1 MELARKTVVIAFMA
15 VFLGL
20 SFLSHAQTDEKEN
33 LNELL
38 VGKWSLAK
46 IEVVS
51 ASNNR
56 ALGTETYTMSNY
68 ARSNRIRKIY
78 FEKINCLRDGQVIYS
93 GMGDRALL
101 SEAGKF
107 HIQDNDV
114 ITFQN
119 RLIGFRFTFSW
130 EQPYTLF
137 VLEERIHVSQQNSES
152 AKIRFYYQKED

>member
-1 MELARKTVVIAFMA
+1 MELTRKTVVLAFI
-15 VFLGL
+15 VGLLG
-20 SFLSHAQTDEKEN
+20 FPVVSHAQAREN

-46 IEVVS
+46 VEVVN

-56 ALGTETYTMSNY
+56 AMGTETYTMSNY
-68 ARSNRIRKIY
+68 TRSNRIRKIY
-78 FEKINCLRDGQVIYS
+78 FEKINCLSNGEVIYS

-137 VLEERIHVSQQNSES
+137 VLEEQIHVSQQNNES
-152 AKIRFYYQKED
+152 AKIRYYYQKEE